1 MATVGA
7 TLASSPVKLAA
18 QWDEILQGLPRGWE
32 SAWLA
37 LTPDDE
43 SVADRVGL
51 FLGPAAPGRVGSTFR
66 LNVDRRGRGAEPTP
80 DLVRRVLTRL
90 DRDEVGGRLELVESA
105 GGDEAVEA
113 GGADP
118 GALASQWDA
127 LLEGLPA
134 DWSHLFAQVDLE
146 SSDFLERGALLL
158 APVNPT
164 LAGGSRSYRFRAAH
178 RVGYGAAAGMARRCL
193 ARLDEEG
200 MTGRVRVVRVVSDDR
215 PFATQGPVWR
225 IGGKSV

>member
-1 MATVGA
+1 MATVRA
-7 TLASSPVKLAA
+7 TLASSPVKLAE
-18 QWDEILQGLPRGWE
+18 QWSEILEGLPRGWDT
-32 SAWLA
+32 AWLA
-37 LTPDDE
+37 LTPEEE

-51 FLGPAAPGRVGSTFR
+51 ILGPAAPGRVGTTFR
-66 LNVDRRGRGAEPTP
+66 LNVDRRGHGAGAAP
-80 DLVRRVLTRL
+80 DLVRRVLARL
-90 DRDEVGGRLELVESA
+90 DRDGVRGRLELVESA
-105 GGDEAVEA
+105 GGDEALAA
-113 GGADP
+113 GGAAPD
-118 GALASQWDA
+118 ALASQWETLLDA
-127 LLEGLPA
+127 LPA
-134 DWSHLFAQVDLE
+134 DWSHLFAQIDLD

-193 ARLDEEG
+193 ERLDGEG
-200 MTGRVRVVRVVSDDR
+200 ITGRLRIVRVVSDDR